1 MNIVDKAVAS
11 DAAVLAAQCL
21 GEWTIDELL
30 LLLDDMEACNLEWYF
45 RRAPCG
51 PAAVAVLACADSGSA
66 GAAACLRP
74 LRPTC

>member
-1 MNIVDKAVAS
+1 MGGLQWGWIHPCPAQRMNIVDKAVAS

-45 RRAPCG
+45 RRG
-51 PAAVAVLACADSGSA
+51 PLWPGRGGRAR
-66 GAAACLRP
+66 LR
-74 LRPTC
+74 